1 MKIENYEK
9 VQQLMEEYQNAV
21 SNEGTY
27 NRLIENLMTETPLL
41 NFTNTTIVNING
53 IEVTL
58 NRQQLEALCFLL
70 KEAKGTESERL
81 QSLILDL

>member
-1 MKIENYEK
+1 
-9 VQQLMEEYQNAV
+9 MEEYQNAV

-27 NRLIENLMTETPLL
+27 NRLIEKLMILK
-41 NFTNTTIVNING
+41 FTNATTVNISG

-58 NRQQLEALCFLL
+58 NRQQLARLVDII

>member
-1 MKIENYEK
+1 MKIENYAY
-9 VQQLMEEYQNAV
+9 VQQLMEQYQNAV

-27 NRLIENLMTETPLL
+27 NRLIEKLMALKFV
-41 NFTNTTIVNING
+41 NATIVNISG

-58 NRQQLEALCFLL
+58 NRQQLARLVDII

>member
-1 MKIENYEK
+1 MKIENYAQ
-9 VQQLMEEYQNAV
+9 VQQLMKQYQNAV

-27 NRLIENLMTETPLL
+27 RLIEKLMALK
-41 NFTNTTIVNING
+41 FVNTTIVNISG

-58 NRQQLEALCFLL
+58 NRQQWARLVDII

-81 QSLILDL
+81 QSLISDL

>member
-27 NRLIENLMTETPLL
+27 NRLIEKLMTLK
-41 NFTNTTIVNING
+41 FTNATTVNISG

-58 NRQQLEALCFLL
+58 NRQQLARLADII

>member
-27 NRLIENLMTETPLL
+27 NRLIEKLMALK
-41 NFTNTTIVNING
+41 FVNTTIINISG

-58 NRQQLEALCFLL
+58 NRQQWARLVDII
-70 KEAKGTESERL
+70 KEAKGSESERL
-81 QSLILDL
+81 QSIISDL

>member
-27 NRLIENLMTETPLL
+27 NRLIEKLMTLK
-41 NFTNTTIVNING
+41 FTNATTVNISG

-58 NRQQLEALCFLL
+58 NRQQLARLVDII
-70 KEAKGTESERL
+70 KEAKGTESKRL

>member
-1 MKIENYEK
+1 MKIENYAY
-9 VQQLMEEYQNAV
+9 VQQLMEQYQNAV

-27 NRLIENLMTETPLL
+27 NRLIEKLMALK
-41 NFTNTTIVNING
+41 FVNTTIVNISG

-58 NRQQLEALCFLL
+58 NRQQWARLVDII

-81 QSLILDL
+81 QSIISDL

>member
-1 MKIENYEK
+1 MKIENYAQ
-9 VQQLMEEYQNAV
+9 VQQLMKQYQNAV

-27 NRLIENLMTETPLL
+27 NRLIEKLMTLKFV
-41 NFTNTTIVNING
+41 NATIVNISG

-58 NRQQLEALCFLL
+58 NRQQWARLVDII

-81 QSLILDL
+81 QSIISDL

>member
-1 MKIENYEK
+1 
-9 VQQLMEEYQNAV
+9 MEEYQNAV

-27 NRLIENLMTETPLL
+27 NRLIEKLMTLK
-41 NFTNTTIVNING
+41 FTNATTVNISG

-58 NRQQLEALCFLL
+58 NRQQLARLVDII
-70 KEAKGTESERL
+70 KEAKGTESKRL

>member
-1 MKIENYEK
+1 MKIENYAH
-9 VQQLMEEYQNAV
+9 VQQLMEQYQNAV

-27 NRLIENLMTETPLL
+27 NRLIEKLMALK
-41 NFTNTTIVNING
+41 FVNTTIVNISG

-58 NRQQLEALCFLL
+58 NRQQLARLVDII
-70 KEAKGTESERL
+70 KGAKGTESERL

>member
-1 MKIENYEK
+1 MKIENYAQ
-9 VQQLMEEYQNAV
+9 VQQLMEQYQNAV

-27 NRLIENLMTETPLL
+27 NRLIEKLMALK
-41 NFTNTTIVNING
+41 FVNTTIINISG

-58 NRQQLEALCFLL
+58 NCQQWARLVDII

-81 QSLILDL
+81 QSIISDL

>member
-27 NRLIENLMTETPLL
+27 NRLIETLMTETPLL
-41 NFTNTTIVNING
+41 NFTNTTIVNISG

-58 NRQQLEALCFLL
+58 NRQQLARLVDII

>member
-1 MKIENYEK
+1 MKIENYAQ
-9 VQQLMEEYQNAV
+9 VQQLMKQYQNAV

-27 NRLIENLMTETPLL
+27 NRLIEKLMALK
-41 NFTNTTIVNING
+41 FVNTTIVNISG

-58 NRQQLEALCFLL
+58 NRQQWARLVDII

-81 QSLILDL
+81 QSIISDL

>member
-27 NRLIENLMTETPLL
+27 NRLIEKLMTLK
-41 NFTNTTIVNING
+41 FVNTTIVNISG

-58 NRQQLEALCFLL
+58 NRQQLARLVDII

-81 QSLILDL
+81 QSIISDL

>member
-27 NRLIENLMTETPLL
+27 NRLIEKLMALK
-41 NFTNTTIVNING
+41 FVNTTIVNISG

-58 NRQQLEALCFLL
+58 NRQQWARLVDII

-81 QSLILDL
+81 QSIISDL

>member
-1 MKIENYEK
+1 MKIENYAQ

-27 NRLIENLMTETPLL
+27 NRLIEKLMALK
-41 NFTNTTIVNING
+41 FVNTTIVNISG

-58 NRQQLEALCFLL
+58 NRQQWARLVDII
-70 KEAKGTESERL
+70 KEAKGSESERL
-81 QSLILDL
+81 QSIISDL

>member
-1 MKIENYEK
+1 MKIENYAQ
-9 VQQLMEEYQNAV
+9 VQQLMEQYQNAV

-27 NRLIENLMTETPLL
+27 NRLIEKLMALK
-41 NFTNTTIVNING
+41 FVNTTIVNISG

-58 NRQQLEALCFLL
+58 NRQQLARLVDII

-81 QSLILDL
+81 QSIISDL

>member
-1 MKIENYEK
+1 
-9 VQQLMEEYQNAV
+9 MEEYQNAV

-58 NRQQLEALCFLL
+58 NRQQLARLVDII

>member
-1 MKIENYEK
+1 MKIENYAY
-9 VQQLMEEYQNAV
+9 VQQLMEQYKNAV

-27 NRLIENLMTETPLL
+27 DRLIEKLMALK
-41 NFTNTTIVNING
+41 FVNTTIVNISG

-58 NRQQLEALCFLL
+58 NRQQWARLVDII

-81 QSLILDL
+81 QSIISDL